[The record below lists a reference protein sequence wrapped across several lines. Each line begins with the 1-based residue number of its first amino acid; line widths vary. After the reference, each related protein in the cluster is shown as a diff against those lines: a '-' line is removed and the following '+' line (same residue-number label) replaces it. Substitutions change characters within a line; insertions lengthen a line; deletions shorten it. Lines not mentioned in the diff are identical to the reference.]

1 MSALNVNDIVRI
13 LNNPLSWRV
22 VKVTGPF
29 AVLESGQTGIRRRE
43 LLERLTLWQPKAD
56 EGRDA

>member
-1 MSALNVNDIVRI
+1 MSALNVNDIIRI
-13 LNNPLSWRV
+13 LNNPLSWRI

-43 LLERLTLWQPKAD
+43 LLERLTLWQ
-56 EGRDA
+56 RDA

>member
-1 MSALNVNDIVRI
+1 MDDIVRI

-22 VKVTGPF
+22 VKISGPF

-43 LLERLTLWQPKAD
+43 LLDRLTLWRPNA
-56 EGRDA
+56 